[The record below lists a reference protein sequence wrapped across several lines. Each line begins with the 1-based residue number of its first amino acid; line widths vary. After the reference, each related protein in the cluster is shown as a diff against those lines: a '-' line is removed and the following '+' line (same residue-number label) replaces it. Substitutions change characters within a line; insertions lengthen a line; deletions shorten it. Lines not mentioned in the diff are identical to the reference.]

1 MRYFLDSDFLV
12 GVLRNN
18 AQALNKFKLLL
29 GNKVELYT
37 SSINIHELVKGA
49 NLSNDKEK
57 NLQKIKLIIQTTYIL
72 SFDKETAF
80 ISGRISADL
89 ILKGRL
95 IGQNDIFIASMALAS
110 DLILVTRN
118 KKHFEN
124 ILNLKIEEW

>member
-72 SFDKETAF
+72 SF
-80 ISGRISADL
+80 
-89 ILKGRL
+89 
-95 IGQNDIFIASMALAS
+95 
-110 DLILVTRN
+110 
-118 KKHFEN
+118 
-124 ILNLKIEEW
+124 